1 LIGWSFS
8 AFLFVS
14 DKINSLILLYFKQ
27 LVRNKTRQAAGFF
40 PEDEINKFPY
50 IINVRIRESD
60 S

>member
-27 LVRNKTRQAAGFF
+27 LVRNKTRQAAGLF
-40 PEDEINKFPY
+40 PEDEINKFPF
-50 IINVRIRESD
+50 IIKVRIRETGS
-60 S
+60 

>member
-1 LIGWSFS
+1 
-8 AFLFVS
+8 
-14 DKINSLILLYFKQ
+14 
-27 LVRNKTRQAAGFF
+27 VRNKTGQTAGLF